1 MDEQAYV
8 QTDKQRERKKEKVGG
23 REEGRKSRKIKR
35 EKEQKRK
42 KNNLNLYYDLARRQT
57 NVKYNYLALGNSN

>member
-1 MDEQAYV
+1 MYRQINRG
-8 QTDKQRERKKEKVGG
+8 REKKGKVGG
-23 REEGRKSRKIKR
+23 KEEGRKSRKIKR